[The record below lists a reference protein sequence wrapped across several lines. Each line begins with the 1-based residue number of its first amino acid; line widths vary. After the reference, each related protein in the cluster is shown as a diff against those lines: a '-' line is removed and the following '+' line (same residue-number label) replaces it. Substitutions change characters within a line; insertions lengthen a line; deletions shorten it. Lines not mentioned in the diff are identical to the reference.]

1 MHPWPLLLGDKVDPV
16 YRDFYSSTMFV
27 YGIKCA
33 PELLRNVSTSVSA
46 DYYMDYGL
54 LVFPNYTKTTCV
66 DSHGHLGPYFWTH
79 AKVILENPMA
89 VISMDFEHPWIS
101 DEEQDLVSSLPLGTE
116 TAWFYVPMIA

>member
-1 MHPWPLLLGDKVDPV
+1 
-16 YRDFYSSTMFV
+16 MFV

-66 DSHGHLGPYFWTH
+66 DSHGYLGSYFWTN
-79 AKVILENPMA
+79 AKLIIENPMA
-89 VISMDFEHPWIS
+89 VVSMDFEHPWIS

-116 TAWFYVPMIA
+116 TAWFYVPMVA